1 MISIVNL
8 LKKVQADF
16 LIISANYQK
25 STNLII
31 EELTELIGLIRHKKI
46 KLLIGGNAS
55 ILAKQKF
62 GNMIGVIDNMKDL
75 KQKLLYN

>member
-1 MISIVNL
+1 M
-8 LKKVQADF
+8 QADF

-25 STNLII
+25 STNLVI

-62 GNMIGVIDNMKDL
+62 GNMIGAIENMKDL
-75 KQKLLYN
+75 KQNIFYN